1 MTTNPVKAQTATLP
15 EVAPFAVANH
25 ISKRFFA
32 TQALDDVTVTFNTN
46 QVHAL
51 IGENGAGKSTLIK
64 IFGGIH
70 QPDGGQILINEQA
83 VKITS
88 PSDALDAGI
97 IVIPQEMQ
105 VVATQ
110 TVAENVLLGQIP
122 TKKVLGILNGID
134 KAMMHERCLE
144 LLRRFYLEID
154 PDSAVGNLSFA
165 ERQII
170 MIARAL
176 NHEAKFLILDEPT
189 AALETREVERLFE
202 IIERLKGMN
211 VAVAFISHRL
221 DEVESL
227 ADVCT
232 IFRDGKLV
240 SHDLGA
246 VPGKTDM
253 ARLMTGRDLEETH
266 HGGGRTIGETLIS
279 LDHPGNNE
287 ANATEVTINNGE
299 IIGLAGLL
307 GGGMT
312 EFLRETFGAGATP
325 KTLSVSDFTIDLSS
339 PADAIRHGIGLVPAE
354 RSEGLIMGM
363 TVRENIVLPNLKKFT
378 SASGLDNR
386 AIETFVSELI
396 KSLDIRPGDPNKTVR
411 ELSGGNQQKVI
422 FARWLTGQ
430 INVLLLDEPTHGVDV
445 GAKAQI
451 HRIMSEFAEKGGGI
465 IFASSELTE
474 VLSISDNVL
483 AMRTGE
489 IVAKIS
495 RDNVYNEKIL
505 RDALEG

>member
-1 MTTNPVKAQTATLP
+1 MTSQLTIAKTAP
-15 EVAPFAVANH
+15 PSVVQPYAVAEH

-32 TQALDDVTVTFNTN
+32 TQALDDVSVTFNTGE
-46 QVHAL
+46 VHAL

-70 QPDGGQILINEQA
+70 QPDNGQILIEGQIANFA
-83 VKITS
+83 S
-88 PSDALDAGI
+88 PRDALDAGV

-105 VVATQ
+105 VVPTQ

-122 TKKVLGILNGID
+122 TKYVMGWLPGVD
-134 KAMMHERCLE
+134 KDAMYQRSRE

-154 PDSAVGNLSFA
+154 PGTLLGNLSFA

-202 IIERLKGMN
+202 VIERLKGMN
-211 VAVAFISHRL
+211 VAVGFVSHRL
-221 DEVESL
+221 DEVENL
-227 ADVCT
+227 ADACT

-240 SHDLGA
+240 DHNLGN
-246 VPGKTDM
+246 VPTKTDM
-253 ARLMTGRDLEETH
+253 ARLMTGRDLEEIH
-266 HGGGRTIGETLIS
+266 RGEARTIGDSLIEV
-279 LDHPGNNE
+279 DHSGPDH
-287 ANATEVTINNGE
+287 ATAKNVSVSKGE
-299 IIGLAGLL
+299 ILGLAGLL

-312 EFLRETFGAGATP
+312 EFLREAFGAEAKS
-325 KTLSVSDFTIDLSS
+325 KTLSIAGFKIDISS
-339 PADAIRHGIGLVPAE
+339 PADAIRHGIGLVPGE
-354 RSEGLIMGM
+354 RRDGLVMGM
-363 TVRENIVLPNLKKFT
+363 TVRENIVLPNLGKFAT
-378 SASGLDNR
+378 RTGLDNR
-386 AIETFVSELI
+386 AIETFVTELI
-396 KSLDIRPGDPNKTVR
+396 GALDIRPRDPNKVVR

-422 FARWLTGQ
+422 FARWLAGH

-451 HRIMSEFAEKGGGI
+451 HRIMNKFAEKGGGI

-483 AMRTGE
+483 AMRAGE
-489 IVAKIS
+489 IVARIS
-495 RDNVYNEKIL
+495 REGVYNEKIL
-505 RDALEG
+505 RDALDG